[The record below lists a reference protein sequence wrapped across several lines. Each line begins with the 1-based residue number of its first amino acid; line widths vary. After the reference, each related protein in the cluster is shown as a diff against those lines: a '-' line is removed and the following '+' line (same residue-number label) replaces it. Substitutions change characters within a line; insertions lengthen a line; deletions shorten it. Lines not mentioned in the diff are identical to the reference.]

1 MEGLKVTPTDRVK
14 AFDLRMVDTLRVGFL
29 SFANLRFKRPELGMA
44 AFVAY
49 HSVRACVLARL
60 LEAPPGASD
69 ETLVEELTELVV
81 CYLLDESG
89 GAEERVASEQ

>member
-14 AFDLRMVDTLRVGFL
+14 AFDLRMVDTLRGFL

-49 HSVRACVLARL
+49 HSVRACMLARL
-60 LEAPPGASD
+60 LEAPLGAS

>member
-14 AFDLRMVDTLRVGFL
+14 AFDLRMVDTLRGFL
-29 SFANLRFKRPELGMA
+29 SFANLRLKRPELGMA

-49 HSVRACVLARL
+49 HSVRACMLARL

-81 CYLLDESG
+81 GYLLDESSG
-89 GAEERVASEQ
+89 TEERVASEQ